1 MANKKISQL
10 IGLGANEDVSG
21 FFLIP
26 VGAGTSTGP
35 YVTKQITT
43 TELAEF
49 AFTGDGEGFPATRIS
64 GLNKDVYFDNHDNW
78 QDASNTDVA
87 SFPFLQVRKS
97 DGLLVTGSG
106 VAFDSTTTPWNYNAT
121 SNINMQ
127 GNDINN
133 LDDVTFFGSASK
145 ITSTAATD
153 DLLIE
158 AGRDLILSG
167 ARYVDINS
175 TALDVTDTPFSGNVT
190 ITGGD
195 LEIDPS
201 KKLVVNEIAVNGS
214 IGDKASLSLQGAMDI
229 TPVSNITNATAVNWS
244 LSNIQYEIINQ
255 NTTITFNTVANG
267 QTLTM
272 YVANNSNAAKTA
284 TFASG
289 NAVVWGGEY
298 DSGPPAIA
306 AAKTNLYTFIR
317 INTGIFASA
326 VTGYEYY

>member
-10 IGLGANEDVSG
+10 IGLGANESVSG

-49 AFTGDGEGFPATRIS
+49 AFTGDGQGFPASQLS
-64 GLNKDVYFDNHDNW
+64 GVNKNVYFDNHDTW

-106 VAFDSTTTPWNYNAT
+106 VAFDSTSTPWNYNAA
-121 SNINMQ
+121 SDINMQ

-133 LDDVTFFGSASK
+133 LDDVGFFGSTSK
-145 ITSTAATD
+145 ITNTAATD

-214 IGDKASLSLQGAMDI
+214 VGDKASLSLQGAMDI

-272 YVANNSNAAKTA
+272 YVANNSNSAKTA

>member
-10 IGLGANEDVSG
+10 IGLSASEDVSG
-21 FFLIP
+21 AFLLP
-26 VGAGTSTGP
+26 VGAGPSNGP

-49 AFTGDGEGFPATRIS
+49 VCTGNGNGFPATRIS
-64 GLNKDVYFDNHDNW
+64 GLNKDIYFDNNDNW
-78 QDASNTDVA
+78 QNASNTDVA

-106 VAFDSTTTPWNYNAT
+106 VAFDSATTPWNYTAT

-127 GNDINN
+127 GNDIDN
-133 LDDVTFFGSASK
+133 LDDITFYNS
-145 ITSTAATD
+145 TSYIRNDTGTD
-153 DLLIE
+153 NLTIK
-158 AGRDLILSG
+158 AGKDLILTG
-167 ARYVDINS
+167 IRYIDIDAS
-175 TALDVTDTPFSGNVT
+175 AIDVTNSPFSGNVFV
-190 ITGGD
+190 TGGN

-201 KKLVVNEIAVNGS
+201 KKLVVNEITVNGS

-229 TPVSNITNATAVNWS
+229 VPVSNITNATAVNWS

-255 NTTITFNTVANG
+255 NTTITFNTVENG

-272 YVANNSNAAKTA
+272 YVANNSSSAKTA

-298 DSGPPAIA
+298 DSGPPAIP

>member
-49 AFTGDGEGFPATRIS
+49 AFTGDGLGFPATRIS
-64 GLNKDVYFDNHDNW
+64 GLNKDVYFDNNDNW

-106 VAFDSTTTPWNYNAT
+106 VAFDSTSTPWNYNAA
-121 SNINMQ
+121 SDINMQ

-133 LDDVTFFGSASK
+133 LDDVNFFGSTSK

-153 DLLIE
+153 DL
-158 AGRDLILSG
+158 
-167 ARYVDINS
+167 
-175 TALDVTDTPFSGNVT
+175 
-190 ITGGD
+190 
-195 LEIDPS
+195 
-201 KKLVVNEIAVNGS
+201 
-214 IGDKASLSLQGAMDI
+214 
-229 TPVSNITNATAVNWS
+229 
-244 LSNIQYEIINQ
+244 
-255 NTTITFNTVANG
+255 
-267 QTLTM
+267 
-272 YVANNSNAAKTA
+272 
-284 TFASG
+284 
-289 NAVVWGGEY
+289 
-298 DSGPPAIA
+298 
-306 AAKTNLYTFIR
+306 
-317 INTGIFASA
+317 
-326 VTGYEYY
+326 